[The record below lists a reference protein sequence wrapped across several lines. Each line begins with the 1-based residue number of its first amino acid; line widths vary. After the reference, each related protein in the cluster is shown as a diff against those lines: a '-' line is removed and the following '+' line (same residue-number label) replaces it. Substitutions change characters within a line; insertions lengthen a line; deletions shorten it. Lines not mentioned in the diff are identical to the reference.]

1 MSIWME
7 GDDKSNDLYMLK
19 GHCNGKTASVTT
31 KPLVSLMPYPIF
43 KKLTMRNHNRNV
55 LGTDKVMRTDLGV

>member
-1 MSIWME
+1 ME
-7 GDDKSNDLYMLK
+7 GDDKSNGLYMLK
-19 GHCNGKTASVTT
+19 GHYNGKKASITT

-43 KKLTMRNHNRNV
+43 KKLTMRNQNRNV